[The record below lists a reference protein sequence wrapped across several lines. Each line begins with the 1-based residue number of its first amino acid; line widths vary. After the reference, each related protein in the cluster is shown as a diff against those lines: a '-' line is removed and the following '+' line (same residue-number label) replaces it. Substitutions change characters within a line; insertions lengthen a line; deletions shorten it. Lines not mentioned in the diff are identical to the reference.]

1 MRILIVSDTHGKN
14 GNLEKVLRLTAP
26 LDLMFHLGDLEGS
39 EGYIESITPC
49 EAHMV
54 SGNNDFLHRYL
65 QKKLWAWDIIK
76 YLCPTDTGMA
86 SASIH
91 CVLKK
96 LPESMGAILR
106 FLDTPIGR
114 SLI

>member
-54 SGNNDFLHRYL
+54 SGNNDFLRPCR
-65 QKKLWAWDIIK
+65 QKKSWPWDITE
-76 YLCPTDTGMA
+76 YLCPMDIGTV

-96 LPESMGAILR
+96 LPESMGVIWHSS
-106 FLDTPIGR
+106 DIPIVR
-114 SLI
+114 

>member
-26 LDLMFHLGDLEGS
+26 LDLMFHLGDLEGRVLRPAKPTWS
-39 EGYIESITPC
+39 VAIMIFLRPC
-49 EAHMV
+49 
-54 SGNNDFLHRYL
+54 R
-65 QKKLWAWDIIK
+65 QKKSWPWDITE
-76 YLCPTDTGMA
+76 YLCPMDIGTV

-96 LPESMGAILR
+96 LPESMGVIWHSS
-106 FLDTPIGR
+106 DIPIVR
-114 SLI
+114 